1 MSEHATPDLFAAVLT
16 VVLAGT
22 ATYLLRYGGLAL
34 SDRLPTRGAASRFLR
49 ALPGALLVALVV
61 PEAIG
66 AGPLGWA
73 ASIIVLLLMARTK
86 NLLVAAG
93 AGVLTVALVRNLGSL
108 IS

>member
-1 MSEHATPDLFAAVLT
+1 MFAAVLT
-16 VVLAGT
+16 VVLAGA

-61 PEAIG
+61 PEVMS

-73 ASIIVLLLMARTK
+73 ASIIVLLLMAKTK